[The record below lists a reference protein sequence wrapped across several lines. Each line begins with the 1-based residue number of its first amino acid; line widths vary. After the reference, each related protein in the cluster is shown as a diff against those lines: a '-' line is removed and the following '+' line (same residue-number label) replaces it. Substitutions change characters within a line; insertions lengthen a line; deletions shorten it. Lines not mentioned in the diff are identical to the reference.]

1 MDEFERFD
9 PLEKAREGL
18 QKEAMKQRVKNIIRS
33 YRSAADVLAEP
44 VQNAMDELERAQ
56 NEGLDDADR
65 IEVRINVQ
73 KNEIEVV
80 DTGRGMAS
88 ENLQEWIAPDFTDK
102 RSLFREG
109 RVRGHKGVGMTF
121 LAYGFNH
128 FVVESKTNSEHYR
141 LRLEDGRSWVENP
154 DDTAP
159 APEAEI
165 ERDITDGLD
174 THGTLI
180 RIRTDNQSQPSNL
193 PKTFNNVD
201 MTAALI
207 ERQTAIGVVSPP
219 NRYEA
224 NVEANLVYTDS
235 SGDTESRELNAEYRY
250 PHQKIPE
257 EWEAFDLGKYIES
270 LTEEENIEPDTKDKN
285 RYRAVY
291 RYFKPEKLKEYV
303 GESEGEE
310 LGSPEEIK
318 NYIDKHEVHA
328 YVLFAYSVNYR
339 ERIEEYWEVPGNRR
353 LHYPGVRV
361 ATDGMV
367 SSWRRDV
374 SLTRAAGN
382 KDRTWIVYHFRD
394 VEPDLG
400 RKNFPQEVH
409 DIIATTQQRFVREMV
424 NKGRVFLLPARDPTG
439 PPEPEDEDPPAV
451 KAYKRRETPLTPTH
465 ITEIGDIYY
474 GSEPKKEQDVIALFN
489 QLVGMGFLNGYQPVY
504 FDETYTYDSYID
516 FSYEKV
522 HSKILDTLPGDDDR
536 DGAELVTEFK
546 YNGSSI
552 LDDIVNQTKDWGDID
567 LLVCWNVE
575 RKKRSTSGDDIE
587 FIHPTSPTEREFPG
601 VTHVATVGSKGDE
614 PVYTISLKE
623 LLETTTS

>member
-1 MDEFERFD
+1 MVERFD

-44 VQNAMDELERAQ
+44 IQNAMDELERAQ
-56 NEGLDDADR
+56 NEGVDDADR
-65 IEVRINVQ
+65 IKVRINVQ

-88 ENLQEWIAPDFTDK
+88 GNLQEWIAPDFTDK

-121 LAYGFNH
+121 LAYGFNN
-128 FVVESKTNSEHYR
+128 FVVESKTDSEHYR
-141 LRLEDGRSWVENP
+141 LRLEDGRSWVEDP

-165 ERDITDGLD
+165 ERGITGGLD
-174 THGTLI
+174 THGTLV

-193 PKTFNNVD
+193 PKTFNNIN

-207 ERQTAIGVVSPP
+207 ERQTAIGVVGPP
-219 NRYEA
+219 NRYDATAEA
-224 NVEANLVYTDS
+224 QLLYTDS
-235 SGDTESRELNAEYRY
+235 NGDTESRNLNTEYRY
-250 PHQKIPE
+250 PHQNLPE
-257 EWEAFDLGKYIES
+257 NWEAFDLGKYIES
-270 LTEEENIEPDTKDKN
+270 LTEQENIEPDAKNKN

-291 RYFKPEKLKEYV
+291 RYFEPEKIKEYV
-303 GESEGEE
+303 GDSAGEE
-310 LGSPEEIK
+310 LGSSEHVKE
-318 NYIDKHEVHA
+318 YIDKHDVHA

-339 ERIEEYWEVPGNRR
+339 DKLEGYWDVPGNRR

-361 ATDGMV
+361 ATDGMI

-382 KDRTWIVYHFRD
+382 KDRTWIVYHFND

-451 KAYKRRETPLTPTH
+451 KAYKRRENPISPSH
-465 ITEIGDIYY
+465 IPDFGEIYY
-474 GSEPKKEQDVIALFN
+474 GSEPEKEQDVIALFN
-489 QLVGMGFLNGYQPVY
+489 QLVGIGFLKGYKPIY
-504 FDETYTYDSYID
+504 FDETYTYDAYVD
-516 FSYEKV
+516 FSNDEI
-522 HSKILDTLPGDDDR
+522 SQKIRDSFPGDDDR
-536 DGAELVTEFK
+536 NGAELVVEFK
-546 YNGSSI
+546 HEASMI
-552 LDDIVNQTKDWGDID
+552 LDDIVNQTKDWSDMD
-567 LLVCWNVE
+567 MLVCWDVE
-575 RKKRSTSGDDIE
+575 RKERLTSGDDIE
-587 FIHPTSPTEREFPG
+587 FTQPTSPTEREFPG
-601 VTHVATVGSKGDE
+601 VTHIATVGSKGDE
-614 PVYTISLKE
+614 PVYTVSLKE
-623 LLETTTS
+623 LLNSISS